1 MPHRPC
7 FLFSASAAVLI
18 ALSCP
23 SPSKGQETGNARIAA
38 SLAEIPINFEPNY
51 GQVSPPAQFRAR
63 AGNVDLRIR
72 PLGLDITLSGHATR
86 PATLKLDF
94 VGSDPN
100 AVIAGSD
107 RKISET
113 NYLAGRNPSA
123 WFTHVPNFGRVT
135 YSGIYP
141 GIDAAFYG
149 NGRRLEHDFL
159 VAPGA
164 DYRAIRMRILG
175 SDGISLDPAG
185 NLVILSADGNL
196 IFLAPDV
203 FQMTGSGRRTRRG
216 RFTLTDK
223 DEIGFEIDSYDRSKP
238 LVIDPVL
245 DYQTFITSAY
255 FLTTG
260 VATDASGNTYISG
273 VTTDTGALRVM
284 KLNPSG
290 TNLIYTTDIG
300 DSCQSF
306 GGIVVDTKG
315 NALVAISIF
324 STNVTNF
331 PLKNPVPFGFQGNG
345 SWYGYIV
352 SLSADGS
359 SLNYASLLGGG
370 SQAFQSST
378 TEVAGIAQDA
388 DGNAYISGY
397 TNSPL
402 FPVTPGAMNNNN
414 MPPANANTLVYATKF
429 LPSGNLGYSALITG
443 YANVLGIAAD
453 KSGAYITGSAGTLW
467 PTTKGAFQTQ
477 IPGTSNPL
485 TAPFVT
491 KISADGSSLVYST
504 YLGSDARPTAIVVN
518 ASGEAFVTGGG
529 APATFPVTSNAYLK
543 TLAPQQIIGSFFTKL
558 NATGTQLI
566 YSSFFYGSEYSPY
579 SSTTATGIALD
590 RSGNIWLAGTTNDP
604 QFPLVNSLQTIAAT
618 SSFSLPGFLAELD
631 PSGSTLKFSS
641 YLGDAS
647 FGAQSLSAIP
657 DSQGKIHVAGIT
669 GWELYTSPGALI
681 GSVPPPPPNADVLYG
696 FAAVID
702 PNIAAPWACFSAPQF
717 DFGTVPVGKSVS
729 IAESIKNCSDLPLT
743 ITGVKSSNPAFTI
756 PAGLNHC
763 QQTLAINA
771 NCIFTITFSPTDA
784 TSYVGV
790 ATVTSNAGEPTVL
803 PTQGSGFIPTPPKAY
818 VFITSLSFDPQF
830 VGNTSPAQDLSV
842 GNAGQLPL
850 IIDLTKTSISAGFTF
865 TQSGC
870 AQPIFIFPCT
880 LHVTF
885 APVVAGNVQG
895 TLSIATNDPLNPKVS
910 VTLVGL
916 GLTSF
921 PVPTISLVTP
931 PSVLLGSPSTTFQVV
946 GSNFFPDSMVLV
958 NGFAQPTTYQGFQI
972 LNVSAASSLFSN
984 LGELRISV
992 LNPAPGGGE
1001 SNSSLV
1007 TIYQTLQV
1015 PASALIYEP
1024 VSKLL
1029 FAALSASAST
1039 NPNTVVSI
1047 DPSTGKVGAPIP
1059 VGHDPQVLAVSDDGQ
1074 YLYVG
1079 LYGDH
1084 TIQRVNL
1091 KNLAVDRTFSL
1102 PDPSLF
1108 VSQMGVVPGA
1118 PTNLVASL
1126 AVGGPAGIA
1135 AFDDSGLINYIGN
1148 DFQNGY
1154 VQVNS
1159 FAFAGSPPLVYSIPS
1174 FNGTNVFNVF
1184 SVDSSGIHKMSVPT
1198 GGSQGI
1204 TATSLFSDGARIYT
1218 SSGQVWDPSTQT
1230 LLHTYSHAPYSAASV
1245 LPDDTRGVTFFL
1257 DPNANY
1263 GQQFSGAVVAFD
1275 QTTLG
1280 LTGTVAF
1287 DPFYGTDM
1295 IGLARWGN
1303 DGFAFLFSTL
1313 QQVLGSGQV
1322 VLFRSSIAR
1331 GTTPDFMLSA
1341 NPPITGPIM
1350 IPTAGSDSAPVTL
1363 AITAENGFN
1372 GTVSFT
1378 PSSCAIFPAGS
1389 LTTCSFTAPGTITGS
1404 GSVQVVLHTTGPQ
1417 TSQTLPLIHIRG
1429 LGVWTAV
1436 ATFAGVY
1443 FLLLV
1448 QLGKRN
1454 RLKTAAGVILFIA
1467 IVATIHG
1474 CGASGGMGNGGTGG
1488 GGSGGGGNPKSGTP
1502 TGVTYTVTVTAM
1514 SNGGQPSHN
1523 LSFAF
1528 RIQ

>member
-1 MPHRPC
+1 MPRRPY
-7 FLFSASAAVLI
+7 FLFSGLSAVLL
-18 ALSCP
+18 AFCCP
-23 SPSKGQETGNARIAA
+23 SPSNGQEAGNARIAT
-38 SLAEIPINFEPNY
+38 SLAQIPINFEPNY

-72 PLGLDITLSGHATR
+72 PLGLDVTLSGHAKQPT
-86 PATLKLDF
+86 TLKLDF
-94 VGSDPN
+94 VGSDPT
-100 AVIAGSD
+100 AAIAGSD
-107 RKISET
+107 QKISET
-113 NYLAGRNPSA
+113 NYLAGRDPSA
-123 WFTHVPNFGRVT
+123 WFTHLPNFGRVT
-135 YSGIYP
+135 YSRLYP
-141 GIDAAFYG
+141 GIDAVFYG
-149 NGRRLEHDFL
+149 NGQRLEHDFL
-159 VAPGA
+159 VDPGA

-175 SDGISLDPAG
+175 SDGISLDPDG

-196 IFLAPDV
+196 IFHAPDV
-203 FQMTGSGRRTRRG
+203 YQLTGSGRQTRRG
-216 RFTLTDK
+216 RFTLKAK
-223 DEIGFEIDSYDRSKP
+223 DEIAFEIDSYDRSKP

-260 VATDASGNTYISG
+260 VATDASGNTYVSG
-273 VTTDTGALRVM
+273 VTTDTGAVRVM

-290 TNLIYTTDIG
+290 TGLVYTTDIG
-300 DSCQSF
+300 DSCQPY
-306 GGIVVDTKG
+306 GGIAVDTNG

-345 SWYGYIV
+345 SWYGYIF

-378 TEVAGIAQDA
+378 TVAAGIAQDA
-388 DGNAYISGY
+388 DGNAYISGS
-397 TNSPL
+397 TNSPV
-402 FPVTPGAMNNNN
+402 FPVTPGALNNNV
-414 MPPANANTLVYATKF
+414 PPGNANTVVYATKF
-429 LPSGNLGYSALITG
+429 LPSGNLGYSALING
-443 YANVLGIAAD
+443 NANVLAIAAD
-453 KSGAYITGSAGTLW
+453 RSGAYITGSAGTLW
-467 PTTKGAFQTQ
+467 PTTKGALQTQ

-504 YLGSDARPTAIVVN
+504 FLGSDARPTAILVN

-529 APATFPVTSNAYLK
+529 APATFPVTSTAYLK
-543 TLAPQQIIGSFFTKL
+543 TLAPQQIIGSFLTKL
-558 NATGTQLI
+558 NATGTQLL
-566 YSSFFYGSEYSPY
+566 YSSFFYGSANSPY
-579 SSTTATGIALD
+579 SKTTATDIAFD
-590 RSGNIWLAGTTNDP
+590 GSGNIWLTGTTNDP
-604 QFPLVNSLQTIAAT
+604 EFPLVNSLQTIAAT
-618 SSFSLPGFLAELD
+618 SSLSLPGFLAELD
-631 PSGSTLKFSS
+631 ASGSTLKFSS
-641 YLGDAS
+641 YLGDVS
-647 FGAQSLSAIP
+647 LGAQSLSAIS
-657 DSQGKIHVAGIT
+657 DSYGKIHVAGIT

-681 GSVPPPPPNADVLYG
+681 GSVPPPPPDADVLYG
-696 FAAVID
+696 FVALID
-702 PNIAAPWACFSAPQF
+702 PSIAAPWACFSMSQLN
-717 DFGTVPVGKSVS
+717 FGAVPVSTS
-729 IAESIKNCSDLPLT
+729 ISTTETITNCSDLPLT
-743 ITGVKSSNPAFTI
+743 ISGVKSSSPAFTI

-771 NCIFTITFSPTDA
+771 NCTFTIMFSPTNVI
-784 TSYVGV
+784 SYVGV
-790 ATVTSNAGEPTVL
+790 VTVTSNAGEPTVL
-803 PTQGSGFIPTPPKAY
+803 PTQGSGFIPTTPQAQ
-818 VFITSLSFDPQF
+818 VSITSLSFDPQF
-830 VGNTSPAQDLSV
+830 VGKTSPAQNVSV
-842 GNAGQLPL
+842 SNSGQLPL
-850 IIDLTKTSISAGFTF
+850 IIDLANTSISAGFTF

-870 AQPIFIFPCT
+870 SQPIVLSLSCT
-880 LHVTF
+880 FQVTF
-885 APVVAGNVQG
+885 APVVAGDAQG
-895 TLSIATNDPLNPKVS
+895 TLSIATNDPLNPTVS
-910 VTLVGL
+910 VTLKGV

-931 PSVLLGSPSTTFQVV
+931 PSVLLGSPSMTFQVV
-946 GSNFFPDSMVLV
+946 GSNFFPTSLVLV
-958 NGFAQPTTYQGFQI
+958 NGVAQPTTYQNFQI
-972 LNVSAASSLFSN
+972 LNVSLDSSLYTS

-1001 SNSSLV
+1001 SSPSLV
-1007 TIYQTLQV
+1007 TVYQTLQV
-1015 PASALIYEP
+1015 PASAMIYEP
-1024 VSKLL
+1024 ISKLL

-1047 DPSTGKVGAPIP
+1047 DPSTGKVGVPIP

-1084 TIQRVNL
+1084 AIQRLNL

-1102 PDPSLF
+1102 PDPNLF
-1108 VSQMGVVPGA
+1108 VSQMEVVPGA

-1135 AFDDSGLINYIGN
+1135 AFDDSGLINYIAN

-1154 VQVNS
+1154 VQVSS
-1159 FAFAGSPPLVYSIPS
+1159 FVFAGSPPLVYSIPS
-1174 FNGTNVFNVF
+1174 SSGTNAFNVF
-1184 SVDSSGIHKMSVPT
+1184 SVDSSGIHKLSVPA
-1198 GGSQGI
+1198 GGSQGL
-1204 TATSLFSDGARIYT
+1204 TATSLFSDSARIYS

-1230 LLHTYSHAPYSAASV
+1230 LLYAYSHAPYRAATV
-1245 LPDDTRGVTFFL
+1245 LPDNNRGVTFFL

-1280 LTGTVAF
+1280 LKGTVAF
-1287 DPFYGTDM
+1287 DPFYGSDM

-1303 DGFAFLFSTL
+1303 DGFAFLFSTV

-1378 PSSCAIFPAGS
+1378 PSSCAISPTGS
-1389 LTTCSFTAPGTITGS
+1389 LTTCRFTAPGTITGS

-1417 TSQTLPLIHIRG
+1417 TSQTLPLIHFRG
-1429 LGVWTAV
+1429 SVVWTAV
-1436 ATFAGVY
+1436 ATAAGVY

-1454 RLKTAAGVILFIA
+1454 RLETAAGVVLFIA
-1467 IVATIHG
+1467 LIATIHG
-1474 CGASGGMGNGGTGG
+1474 CGASGGIGSGGTGG
-1488 GGSGGGGNPKSGTP
+1488 GGTGGGGNPTSGTP
-1502 TGVTYTVTVTAM
+1502 TGVTYTVTVTAV

-1523 LSFAF
+1523 LSFTF
-1528 RIQ
+1528 RVQ